1 MLLGGLWHGAN
12 WTFVVWGGLHGF
24 YLWVEK
30 AIADYRHD
38 KVASIASTPHGEVGV
53 PGPVPETFKPKTLR
67 NFSIALFTFFLIN
80 VTWVF
85 FRANTFTKAWYLLQS
100 MFGFMAKQAP
110 MLTTLSIIKVSVI
123 VTCMVI
129 AHWLMRNTKVLD
141 IVPKLSWWVLGTV
154 WTVMLLLIILS
165 QESSSSFIY
174 FQF

>member
-1 MLLGGLWHGAN
+1 
-12 WTFVVWGGLHGF
+12 
-24 YLWVEK
+24 
-30 AIADYRHD
+30 
-38 KVASIASTPHGEVGV
+38 
-53 PGPVPETFKPKTLR
+53 VPEILKPKNFR

-85 FRANTFTKAWYLLQS
+85 FRANTFTKAWYLLKS
-100 MFGFMAKQAP
+100 MFGFTIKGAP
-110 MLTTLSIIKVSVI
+110 MLTTLAIEKVSVI

-141 IVPKLSWWVLGTV
+141 VIPKLSWWFFGIV
-154 WTVMLLLIILS
+154 WTVLLLLVILS